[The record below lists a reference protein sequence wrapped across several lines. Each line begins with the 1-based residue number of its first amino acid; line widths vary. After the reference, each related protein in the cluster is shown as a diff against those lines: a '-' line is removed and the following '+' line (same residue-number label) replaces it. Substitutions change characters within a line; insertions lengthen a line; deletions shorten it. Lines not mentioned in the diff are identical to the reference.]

1 MRRPFKK
8 KHTLEPDHKYNS
20 LEVSKLISY
29 VMQDGKKGAAEKI
42 VYGAFDEIKKQTKR
56 EPLEVYQEAL
66 VNIGPTMEVRSRRVG
81 GANYQ
86 VPYEVRPERKLA
98 LALRWIVGA
107 AQAKSGTPMYK
118 RLANELIGA
127 INEEGE
133 AFKKRE
139 NMHKMAN
146 ANKAFA
152 HFAFNRS
159 KKKKK
164 LTL

>member
-8 KHTLEPDHKYNS
+8 KHTIKPDHKYNS
-20 LEVSKLISY
+20 LEVSKLINY
-29 VMQDGKKGAAEKI
+29 VMQHGKKTIAENI
-42 VYGAFDEIKKQTKR
+42 IYDAFDEIQKQTKR
-56 EPLEVYQEAL
+56 DPLEVYQEAL

-86 VPYEVRPERKLA
+86 VPHEVRPERKIA
-98 LALRWIVGA
+98 LTLRWIVGA
-107 AQAKSGTPMYK
+107 AQAKSGVPMHK
-118 RLANELIGA
+118 RLAQELIAGSQG
-127 INEEGE
+127 EGE

-139 NMHKMAN
+139 STQKMAE

-152 HFAFNRS
+152 HFALNRRR
-159 KKKKK
+159 KKQK